1 MKKTCNLISLL
12 LALLLATGCNN
23 TEVLSPHSQATNIT
37 EENFLDLT
45 DIPSEDIEILTKANE
60 RIKPYVGIKNGL
72 LVLTATSGE
81 EMKISDRL
89 FKTFV
94 RGIAENNRLIKNGT
108 LFVVDGEL
116 YPTDFSMK
124 SFPRKRSIYE
134 IIEKGENYES
144 VTEYNY
150 WGQTQTITYTNSDGA
165 LDYYE
170 QYSSTTSMQ
179 LAIAGVIGV
188 GMSALPPAIGAIYTA
203 GCTAAGLI
211 VSDVSSKI
219 LTAARKGG
227 ITVKTITMPGD
238 MPGDPQKTNT
248 IIYDKKGNTVVQF

>member
-23 TEVLSPHSQATNIT
+23 TDVLSPHSQAANIA
-37 EENFLDLT
+37 EEKFLDLT

-60 RIKPYVGIKNGL
+60 RIKPYVEVKNGL
-72 LVLTATSGE
+72 LVLTATSGKE
-81 EMKISDRL
+81 LKISDRL
-89 FKTFV
+89 FRIFV
-94 RGIAENNRLIKNGT
+94 RGIAENNRLIENGT

-116 YPTDFSMK
+116 YPTDFSMN

-134 IIEKGENYES
+134 TIEKGENYES
-144 VTEYNY
+144 VTEYDY
-150 WGQTQTITYTNSDGA
+150 WGQTQTTTYTNSDGA

-170 QYSSTTSMQ
+170 QHSHTTSIQ
-179 LAIAGVIGV
+179 LAVAGVISIGISV
-188 GMSALPPAIGAIYTA
+188 TFPPAVGALYTA
-203 GCTAAGLI
+203 ACTAAGLI

-219 LTAARKGG
+219 HTAARKGG

-238 MPGDPQKTNT
+238 MPGDPPKTNT
-248 IIYDKKGNTVVQF
+248 IIPARQQSRI